1 MRLHYNLK
9 VIGRVQGVFFRV
21 STQKEAIRLGIR
33 GFVRN
38 EPDGS
43 VYIEAEGDRFELE
56 QLLDWIRAGGPPHG
70 IVHDLQ
76 IEKGDLLGFKGFKIK

>member
-9 VIGRVQGVFFRV
+9 VFGRVQGVFFRV
-21 STQKEAIRLGIR
+21 STQKEAIRLGLR
-33 GFVRN
+33 GFVKN

-70 IVHDLQ
+70 IVHDLK
-76 IEKGDLLGFKGFKIK
+76 IEKGELLGFKGFKIK

>member
-9 VIGRVQGVFFRV
+9 VVGRVQGVFFRV
-21 STQKEAIRLGIR
+21 STQKEAQRLGLR

-38 EPDGS
+38 EPDRS
-43 VYIEAEGDRFELE
+43 VYIEVEGERFEIE

-70 IVHDLQ
+70 MVHDLQ
-76 IEKGDLLGFKGFKIK
+76 IKKGDMVGYKGFKIA